1 MIQNLCRKEKV
12 SVLGGRKNQ
21 TASTILS
28 AIKLE
33 KERTTKEVEKEF
45 VNNHSLT

>member
-12 SVLGGRKNQ
+12 SGTRRTEESNCL
-21 TASTILS
+21 ILS

-33 KERTTKEVEKEF
+33 KDRTTTEVENEF
-45 VNNHSLT
+45 ENNHSLT